1 MSTTT
6 EGDEGGNPGSWLG
19 YFGEELRLARDAQGI
34 SGRQLASQT
43 SYSFQQ
49 LCNVEKG
56 RRTPSEAFTNEVDA
70 ALGTGKRF
78 ARILR
83 RVLAEALPDWFQ
95 GAAREEA
102 QAMRIQTYQCQ
113 VVHGLLQTEDYARA
127 LIRAAQPRASQDRIE
142 ALVAARMAR
151 RAIFEGENP
160 PYFWAILD
168 EAVLRRPVGG
178 PPVMAPQLERLLK
191 ESESPNVTIQIL
203 PFSAGAHAAT
213 QGSFI
218 LWSYEDRPDAL
229 YVEGLSVT
237 ALKENVAE
245 VENARLRYDLLQ
257 AAALPR
263 EQSADM
269 IRSALEGY
277 TP

>member
-1 MSTTT
+1 MSTTDS
-6 EGDEGGNPGSWLG
+6 DEGGSSGSWLG

-34 SGRQLASQT
+34 SGRELASQT
-43 SYSFQQ
+43 SYSYQQ

-56 RRTPSEAFTNEVDA
+56 RRTPSTPFANEVDA

-102 QAMRIQTYQCQ
+102 RAMRIRTFQSQ
-113 VVHGLLQTEDYARA
+113 VVPGLLQTEDYARA
-127 LIRAAQPRASQDRIE
+127 LIQSAQPRATHDRIE

-151 RAIFEGENP
+151 RAIFESENP
-160 PYFWAILD
+160 PHLWAILD
-168 EAVLRRPVGG
+168 EAVLRRPIGG
-178 PPVMAPQLERLLK
+178 PAVMVPQLERLLK
-191 ESESPNVTIQIL
+191 ESASPNVTIQIL
-203 PFSAGAHAAT
+203 PFAAGTHPAMDGA
-213 QGSFI
+213 FV
-218 LWSYEDRPDAL
+218 LWSYQDRPDAL
-229 YVEGLSVT
+229 YVEGLLT
-237 ALKENVAE
+237 RALKEGAAD
-245 VENARLRYDLLQ
+245 VESARLTYDLLQ

-269 IRSALEGY
+269 IRGALEDY
-277 TP
+277 AA

>member
-1 MSTTT
+1 MGTTDS
-6 EGDEGGNPGSWLG
+6 DEGGNPGSWLG

-43 SYSFQQ
+43 SYSYQQ

-70 ALGTGKRF
+70 ALGTGERF

-102 QAMRIQTYQCQ
+102 QAIRIRTYRSQ
-113 VVHGLLQTEDYARA
+113 VVHGLLQTEEYARA
-127 LIRAAQPRASQDRIE
+127 LIRASQPRATHERIE
-142 ALVAARMAR
+142 ALVAARAAR
-151 RAIFEGENP
+151 QAIFKSEEP
-160 PYFWAILD
+160 PYFWTILD

-178 PPVMAPQLERLLK
+178 RGVMAEQLERLLK
-191 ESESPNVTIQIL
+191 ECANPNVTVQIL
-203 PFSAGAHAAT
+203 PFAAGAHAAT
-213 QGSFI
+213 DGDFT
-218 LWSYEDRPDAL
+218 LWSYQDRSDVL
-229 YVEGLSVT
+229 YVEGLWTT
-237 ALKENVAE
+237 ALKEHVTE
-245 VENARLRYDLLQ
+245 VENARLKYDLLQ

-269 IRSALEGY
+269 IRDILEGY
-277 TP
+277 AA